1 MNRNKEYTMNCK
13 IAAGF
18 GLWLTAICLMP
29 GVAFGAQDL
38 TPAKH
43 QAAPASSVPAT
54 TAPPATAPARASSAV
69 SARAASQ
76 ALGCLIE
83 ASSIVEVGASVI
95 GVLESVNVERGD
107 VVTRGQVLA
116 RLETGVERAA
126 VALALTKANTN
137 ADVESAQ
144 SQKTFAAGKA
154 RRTAEL
160 TELKFVSVQ
169 AREQADTEASMAAMR
184 LAQTLEQQLLSAR
197 ELQLA
202 RAQLAQRTIASP
214 LNGVV
219 VERYMSAGE
228 RVENRPIVKVAQL
241 DPLRVE
247 LVLPSS
253 EFSRIRTGMTAR
265 VQPALPGIAAQNATV
280 TIVDRVIDAASN
292 TFRAR
297 LALPNKDL
305 LLPSGVRCKVEF
317 DAALP
322 VEANLAAPVASAAA
336 GR

>member
-1 MNRNKEYTMNCK
+1 MKRNKENTMNRT
-13 IAAGF
+13 IAVVS
-18 GLWLTAICLMP
+18 GLWLMATCAMP
-29 GVAFGAQDL
+29 GVAVGAPDL
-38 TPAKH
+38 MPARS
-43 QAAPASSVPAT
+43 QAAPASSAPVS
-54 TAPPATAPARASSAV
+54 TAPSAAAPARASGNAGM
-69 SARAASQ
+69 RAASQ

-95 GVLESVNVERGD
+95 GVLDSVNVERGD

-116 RLETGVERAA
+116 RLEAGVERAA

-144 SQKTFAAGKA
+144 SQKAFAASKA

-160 TELKFVSVQ
+160 TELKFVSIQ
-169 AREQADTEASMAAMR
+169 AREQAETEASMAAMR
-184 LAQTLEQQLLSAR
+184 LAQTLEQQSLSAR

-202 RAQLAQRTIASP
+202 RAQLAQRTISSP
-214 LNGVV
+214 LSGVV
-219 VERYMSAGE
+219 VERYLSAGE
-228 RVENRPIVKVAQL
+228 RVENRPIVKVAQI

-265 VQPALPGIAAQNATV
+265 VQPALPGIAARNATV

-305 LLPSGVRCKVEF
+305 QLPSGVRCTVEF
-317 DAALP
+317 DAAP
-322 VEANLAAPVASAAA
+322 PAAA
-336 GR
+336 ARR